1 MKYYQEITLLSGE
14 DVSANFLMSKIFQK
28 VHLAIVEGRKNNS
41 SANYAVSFPQY
52 TDTCIGEKLRIF
64 SNSQENME
72 NLHLADR
79 FSKLS
84 DYVHWTGVRVVPVKI
99 IKGTVVFCRY
109 RNNGNPEAL
118 ARRYAK
124 RHDCSYEEALL
135 RYKYDDSS
143 SNLPYIIVESSST
156 GKKFSLFIRKK
167 EVTNSEK
174 IEFDYYGLGDGEGV
188 PDF

>member
-1 MKYYQEITLLSGE
+1 MKYYQEITLLPDEG
-14 DVSANFLMSKIFQK
+14 VSVNFLMSKVFKKI
-28 VHLAIVEGRKNNS
+28 HLAIVEGRKANP
-41 SANYAVSFPQY
+41 SAKYAVSFPRY
-52 TDTCIGEKLRIF
+52 TDICIGDKLRVF
-64 SNSQENME
+64 SNSQESME
-72 NLHLADR
+72 GLHLEDR
-79 FSKLS
+79 LSKMS
-84 DYVHWTGVRVVPVKI
+84 DYVHWTGVRAVPMKK

-135 RYKYDDSS
+135 RYKYDESS
-143 SNLPYIIVESSST
+143 SRLPYIIVESSST
-156 GKKFSLFIRKK
+156 GKKFSLFIKKK

-174 IEFDYYGLGDGEGV
+174 CGFDYYGLGDGEGV